1 MLEWGE
7 LCLHLHEIL
16 ETENLESK
24 SLVAWKEEFASQ
36 RMRKFL
42 GNECFPDV
50 DCDHGSTG
58 INMSKCITLY
68 SLNMFGLLYVNYTSI
83 KLPKST
89 S

>member
-42 GNECFPDV
+42 Q
-50 DCDHGSTG
+50 S
-58 INMSKCITLY
+58 SKR
-68 SLNMFGLLYVNYTSI
+68 
-83 KLPKST
+83 
-89 S
+89 

>member
-16 ETENLESK
+16 ETENLESI
-24 SLVAWKEEFASQ
+24 SFVAWKEEFASQ
-36 RMRKFL
+36 IMS
-42 GNECFPDV
+42 NECFPDV

-68 SLNMFGLLYVNYTSI
+68 SLNMCGLLYVNYTSI